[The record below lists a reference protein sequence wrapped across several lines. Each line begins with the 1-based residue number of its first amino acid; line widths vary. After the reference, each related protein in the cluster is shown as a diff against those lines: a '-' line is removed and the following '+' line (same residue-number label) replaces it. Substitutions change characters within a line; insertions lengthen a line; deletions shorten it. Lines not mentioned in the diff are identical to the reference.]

1 MKKLITI
8 LFLFN
13 VAYGQMGANISF
25 GTDVNL
31 GIQYK
36 NFEVQGVRKISQL
49 SRYTCQLNGIYH
61 YGILYAG
68 YGTQGPVY
76 GMRLQK
82 NQYILSVGRYGNY
95 NNITLGVSS
104 LPKRKAFN
112 LFSRNE
118 WAIIGLQFVSGF
130 FRGWHEAIQSGHWG
144 RGKQFWDNTI
154 SWKNKW
160 KNGDPNQGE
169 KFPLSTTAFAWTQ
182 DGYHLTNFGANLSD
196 VATLAVSLNGN
207 NKWKDVLKKV
217 AISVVTNRV
226 AFYLSY
232 NQIFK

>member
-13 VAYGQMGANISF
+13 VAYAQMGANISV
-25 GTDVNL
+25 GTDINL

-36 NFEVQGVRKISQL
+36 NFEVQGARKL
-49 SRYTCQLNGIYH
+49 SNLSIYPTYTINANYH

-68 YGTQGPVY
+68 YGTEGMSY
-76 GMRLQK
+76 GVRLQK

-104 LPKRKAFN
+104 LPKRKVLN

-130 FRGWHEAIQSGHWG
+130 SSGLHEAIQARHLGN
-144 RGKQFWDNTI
+144 GKQFWDMQL
-154 SWKNKW
+154 SWKNKY
-160 KNGDPNQGE
+160 KADGSE
-169 KFPLSTTAFAWTQ
+169 RFPGSTTIFVAAT
-182 DGYHLTNFGANLSD
+182 DGYHLTNFISNSCNI
-196 VATLAVSLNGN
+196 ATLYVGIHGGN
-207 NKWKDVLKKV
+207 KSILRKLL
-217 AISVVTNRV
+217 ISVITNRV
-226 AFYLSY
+226 AFYLAY

>member
-1 MKKLITI
+1 MKKLLTI

-49 SRYTCQLNGIYH
+49 SRYTCQLNAIYH
-61 YGILYAG
+61 YGKI
-68 YGTQGPVY
+68 YGGWGTKGPVY
-76 GMRLQK
+76 GVRLQK
-82 NQYILSVGRYGNY
+82 NQYILSVGRYGQY

-112 LFSRNE
+112 LFSKNE
-118 WAIIGLQFVSGF
+118 WAIIGLQFLSGF
-130 FRGWHEAIQSGHWG
+130 SNGLHESIQARHWG
-144 RGKQFWDNTI
+144 NGKQFWDNQL
-154 SWKNKW
+154 SWKNKY
-160 KNGDPNQGE
+160 KADGSE
-169 KFPLSTTAFAWTQ
+169 RFPGSTTIFVAAT
-182 DGYHLTNFGANLSD
+182 DGYHLTNFISNSCN
-196 VATLAVSLNGN
+196 VATLAVSINGN
-207 NKWKDVLKKV
+207 NKSILRKLL
-217 AISVVTNRV
+217 ISVIANRA

>member
-13 VAYGQMGANISF
+13 VAYAQMGANISV
-25 GTDVNL
+25 GTDINL

-36 NFEVQGVRKISQL
+36 NFEVQGARKL
-49 SRYTCQLNGIYH
+49 SNLSIYPTYTINANYH

-68 YGTQGPVY
+68 YGTEGMSY
-76 GMRLQK
+76 GVRLQK

-104 LPKRKAFN
+104 LPKRKVLN

-130 FRGWHEAIQSGHWG
+130 SSGLHEAIQSRHWG
-144 RGKQFWDNTI
+144 NGKQFWDTQL
-154 SWKNKW
+154 SWKNKY
-160 KNGDPNQGE
+160 KADGSE
-169 KFPLSTTAFAWTQ
+169 RFPGSTTIFVAAT
-182 DGYHLTNFGANLSD
+182 DGYHLTNFIYNSCN
-196 VATLAVSLNGN
+196 VATLAVSIHGN
-207 NKWKDVLKKV
+207 NTWKDVIKKV

>member
-13 VAYGQMGANISF
+13 VAYAQMGANISV
-25 GTDVNL
+25 GTDINL

-36 NFEVQGVRKISQL
+36 NFEVQGARKL
-49 SRYTCQLNGIYH
+49 SNLSIYPSYTLNANYH

-68 YGTQGPVY
+68 YGTEGLSY
-76 GMRLQK
+76 GVRLQK
-82 NQYILSVGRYGNY
+82 KQYILSVGRYGNY
-95 NNITLGVSS
+95 NNISLGVSS
-104 LPKRKAFN
+104 LPKRKVLN

-130 FRGWHEAIQSGHWG
+130 SSGLHEAIQARHWG
-144 RGKQFWDNTI
+144 NGKQFWDNQL
-154 SWKNKW
+154 SWKNKY
-160 KNGDPNQGE
+160 KADGSE
-169 KFPLSTTAFAWTQ
+169 RFPGSTTIFVAAT
-182 DGYHLTNFGANLSD
+182 DGYHLTYFISNSCN
-196 VATLAVSLNGN
+196 VATLAVSIHGN
-207 NKWKDVLKKV
+207 NTWKDVIKKV

>member
-1 MKKLITI
+1 MKKLLTI

-13 VAYGQMGANISF
+13 VAYGQMGANISL

-31 GIQYK
+31 GIQYN

-82 NQYILSVGRYGNY
+82 NQYILSVGRYGQY

-112 LFSRNE
+112 LFSKNE
-118 WAIIGLQFVSGF
+118 WAIIGLQFISGF
-130 FRGWHEAIQSGHWG
+130 SNGLHEAIQARHWG
-144 RGKQFWDNTI
+144 NGKQFWDNQL
-154 SWKNKW
+154 SWKNKY
-160 KNGDPNQGE
+160 KADGSTE
-169 KFPLSTTAFAWTQ
+169 RFPGSTTIFVSAT
-182 DGYHLTNFGANLSD
+182 DGYHLTNLISNSCNI
-196 VATLAVSLNGN
+196 ATLYVGIHGGN
-207 NKWKDVLKKV
+207 KSILRKLL
-217 AISVVTNRV
+217 ISVIANRA